1 MVQRFLE
8 VTRLVPHQFR
18 LDLLQA
24 IWEGVA
30 EELRDLQ
37 VAGDQ
42 EWAEEGGPHLH
53 TAIQKLME
61 GLWIHAENLSN
72 NTNMEVE
79 VEGREP

>member
-8 VTRLVPHQFR
+8 VTQLVPFESRQ
-18 LDLLQA
+18 DLVQA

-37 VAGDQ
+37 MAGDV
-42 EWAEEGGPHLH
+42 EWAEEGAPHLH
-53 TAIQKLME
+53 TAIHRMMQ
-61 GLWIHAENLSN
+61 GLWIQAESLT

-79 VEGREP
+79 GREP

>member
-8 VTRLVPHQFR
+8 VAQLVSHQSRLSLVE
-18 LDLLQA
+18 A

-42 EWAEEGGPHLH
+42 EWAEEGAPHLH

-61 GLWIHAENLSN
+61 GLWIHAENLTN
-72 NTNMEVE
+72 NTTNMEL
-79 VEGREP
+79 EGREP

>member
-53 TAIQKLME
+53 TAIQQLME

-79 VEGREP
+79 GREP

>member
-8 VTRLVPHQFR
+8 VTQLVPHQSR
-18 LDLLQA
+18 QDLVQA

-37 VAGDQ
+37 VAGDT
-42 EWAEEGGPHLH
+42 EWAEEGAPHLH
-53 TAIQKLME
+53 TAIQRLMQ
-61 GLWIHAENLSN
+61 GLWVHAENLT

-79 VEGREP
+79 WREP